1 MKIAYV
7 TSRLGCVGLPSG
19 ANFPLKSIEIYTAF
33 DRLALLRVWEFP
45 NCSHI
50 DVMLENWAIR

>member
-7 TSRLGCVGLPSG
+7 TSRLECVGPSSG

-33 DRLALLRVWEFP
+33 ERLALSRVWEFP